1 LECGGSTP
9 LWIALGLLGRCLVG
23 LAPLKAA
30 SSRRTPYC
38 GDPLHWEAL
47 TAIFNMLTMRQ
58 SKETIEERLRSEKA
72 MRAAPHGFTERVM
85 SRLPEGPTADRERV
99 PTFAI
104 WPRFAL
110 AIALIVILAVFA
122 FEFAKPKFS
131 PLTASTHQPAS
142 VATSGYPES
151 QMTAADLAIP
161 VITPEQIQ
169 ALTVKLDDPLEK
181 ELNNVISDTRQ
192 AIQFVALNFLPEK

>member
-1 LECGGSTP
+1 
-9 LWIALGLLGRCLVG
+9 
-23 LAPLKAA
+23 
-30 SSRRTPYC
+30 
-38 GDPLHWEAL
+38 
-47 TAIFNMLTMRQ
+47 MRQ
-58 SKETIEERLRSEKA
+58 SKENIEERLRSEKP
-72 MRAAPHGFTERVM
+72 MRTAPHGFTERVM
-85 SRLPEGPTADRERV
+85 SRLPEEPAKSASLREREYN
-99 PTFAI
+99 FAF

-110 AIALIVILAVFA
+110 AVALIVILAVFA

-131 PLTASTHQPAS
+131 HLTASTQQPAS
-142 VATSGYPES
+142 VAASGHSED
-151 QMTAADLAIP
+151 QIAAAEISIP